1 MSDKLEILKMI
12 ESGKIT
18 VDEGLQMIEALELT
32 EKIEDD
38 VREEIY
44 SNQDEKKTIKEDFG
58 IEKELY
64 ATPEKDF
71 KDFDVSLTTCKL
83 NVERSNVDEITIELM
98 DDKTRDLISKPDW
111 LHIIEE
117 RNTISIKE
125 SRVTNLTDIFDFFK
139 SGNMMLNAVFINVK
153 IPMDTVIDK
162 GRFSN
167 VSGSVSLIGLKGIDL
182 EAKSVSGKVYVADLK
197 AKTIQL
203 KSTSGS
209 VVADTIKTGKSYL
222 KTTSGK
228 IKCTGDSYYLEC
240 KTVSGAIDANCG
252 ALLSNVQAN
261 TISGKITLYLTEPE
275 NFNLQLDSISGGIET
290 NGFAVV
296 NKSNSG
302 KRSVNITNRSDRKS
316 IVASTVSGKISI
328 DKL

>member
-18 VDEGLQMIEALELT
+18 VDEGLQMIDALELT

-44 SNQDEKKTIKEDFG
+44 SKQVVNQTFNEDND

-83 NVERSNVDEITIELM
+83 NVERSNVDDITIELM
-98 DDKTRDLISKPDW
+98 DDKTRELITKPDW
-111 LHIIEE
+111 LHLIEE

-139 SGNMMLNAVFINVK
+139 SGNLMLNSVFINVK

-167 VSGSVSLIGLKGIDL
+167 VSGSVSLIGLKGVDL

-203 KSTSGS
+203 KSTSGN
-209 VVADTIKTGKSYL
+209 VIADNIKAGKSYL

-228 IKCTGDSYYLEC
+228 VKCTGNQYYLEC
-240 KTVSGAIDANCG
+240 KTVSGAIDADCG
-252 ALLSNVQAN
+252 ALLNNVHAS
-261 TISGKITLYLTEPE
+261 TISGRISLHLTEPE
-275 NFNLQLDSISGGIET
+275 SFNLQLDSMSGGIET
-290 NGFAVV
+290 NGFAIV

-302 KRSVNITNRSDRKS
+302 KRAVTIDNRSDIKS
-316 IVASTVSGKISI
+316 IVASTISGKISI

>member
-12 ESGKIT
+12 ESGKIN

-44 SNQDEKKTIKEDFG
+44 SKQDESKNSNEVYS
-58 IEKELY
+58 IEKELKE
-64 ATPEKDF
+64 TPEKDF

-83 NVERSNVDEITIELM
+83 NVERSNVDDVTIELM
-98 DDKTRDLISKPDW
+98 DDKTRELISKPEW
-111 LHIIEE
+111 LHLIEE

-139 SGNMMLNAVFINVK
+139 SGNIMLNSVFINVK
-153 IPMDTVIDK
+153 IPMETVIDK

-167 VSGSVSLIGLKGIDL
+167 VSGSVSLIGLKGVDL

-197 AKTIQL
+197 AKTLQL
-203 KSTSGS
+203 KSTSGN
-209 VVADTIKTGKSYL
+209 VIADNIKAGKSYL

-228 IKCTGDSYYLEC
+228 VKCTGDQYYLEC
-240 KTVSGAIDANCG
+240 KTVSGGIEADCG
-252 ALLSNVQAN
+252 ALLNNIHAS
-261 TISGKITLYLTEPE
+261 TISGKISLHLTEPE
-275 NFNLQLDSISGGIET
+275 SFNLKLDSMSGGIET

-302 KRSVNITNRSDRKS
+302 KRSVNIENRSEMKS